1 MDSRKLAEEI
11 LDRLFNSEEVLAEQ
25 NKPEEEEDQ
34 EDQEEEYDAQEEE
47 GEEDEDED
55 EYEGEEDEDEDEDED
70 YEDEGEEEEP
80 EPKAEPKAEP
90 KGNSMTSASSTL
102 QMKSSFNQST
112 PSMKSGFEGAAIV
125 ADAHGGTAKDALG
138 KGDVLG
144 TAVAPQQQPVPQ
156 LASPGGYVGGAAMQ
170 EELQKDVRM
179 MFEGQEDLSEE
190 FVQKA
195 TSLYEAAVVGKIKKI
210 SKALHE
216 QYEKVFEEK
225 IVTITEALVGQID
238 HYMEYVVEE
247 WMKENELAVENGVRT
262 EIAENFIENLKTLF
276 EQSYIEVPQSKT
288 DIFDELTEAIENLEN
303 RINEEMD
310 TNSALVR
317 ENKALKANAIF
328 VEETA
333 HLSDN
338 SVEKIAEI
346 AENIRFESVNDYRS
360 KIHSLV
366 ENYQKSNKTS
376 STPKKTRE
384 ERLFES
390 AVLDVEEPIEEEVQL
405 PSTIR
410 NYYEAIERTLK
421 G

>member
-25 NKPEEEEDQ
+25 NKPEEEEEEEQ
-34 EDQEEEYDAQEEE
+34 EEYDAQEEE
-47 GEEDEDED
+47 GEEDE
-55 EYEGEEDEDEDEDED
+55 Y
-70 YEDEGEEEEP
+70 EGEEEEEEEEEDEDADYENDENMSQP
-80 EPKAEPKAEP
+80 EAQPEA
-90 KGNSMTSASSTL
+90 GMTSAASTL
-102 QMKSSFNQST
+102 QTKPSFAGST
-112 PSMKSGFEGAAIV
+112 PSASSGTEGTGV
-125 ADAHGGTAKDALG
+125 AMDAHGGTVKDALG
-138 KGDVLG
+138 KGDVLMTKDLSG
-144 TAVAPQQQPVPQ
+144 IPQQTIG
-156 LASPGGYVGGAAMQ
+156 LASPGGFVGGAGMQ

-190 FVQKA
+190 FVEKA

-210 SKALHE
+210 SSALHE
-216 QYEKVFEEK
+216 EFEKVFEEK
-225 IVTITEALVGQID
+225 IVHITEALVRQID
-238 HYMEYVVEE
+238 HYMDYVVEE

-276 EQSYIEVPQSKT
+276 EQSYIEVPQEKT

-310 TNSALVR
+310 TNSALIR
-317 ENKALKANAIF
+317 ENKSLKANAIF
-328 VEETA
+328 AEETA

-346 AENIRFESVNDYRS
+346 AENIRFESVDDYRG

-366 ENYQKSNKTS
+366 ENYQKSNKTPS
-376 STPKKTRE
+376 VLKKTKE
-384 ERLFES
+384 EKLFES
-390 AVLDVEEPIEEEVQL
+390 AVLDAEEPVEEEVEL
-405 PSTIR
+405 PSTIK
-410 NYYEAIERTLK
+410 NYYETIERTLK

>member
-11 LDRLFNSEEVLAEQ
+11 LDRLFNSEEVLAEEKYEE
-25 NKPEEEEDQ
+25 NEEENEED
-34 EDQEEEYDAQEEE
+34 DDAQEET
-47 GEEDEDED
+47 GEEDYDDDSE
-55 EYEGEEDEDEDEDED
+55 EDEDED

-144 TAVAPQQQPVPQ
+144 TAVAPQQQPAPQ

-210 SKALHE
+210 SKSLHE
-216 QYEKVFEEK
+216 EYQRVFEEK
-225 IVTITEALVGQID
+225 VVKVTESLVQNID
-238 HYMEYVVEE
+238 HYMDYVVEE
-247 WMKENELAVENGVRT
+247 WMKENELAVENGLRT
-262 EIAENFIENLKTLF
+262 EIAENFIENLKGLF
-276 EQSYIEVPQSKT
+276 EQSYIEVPQDKA

-310 TNSALVR
+310 TNSALIR

-328 VEETA
+328 TKETA

-346 AENIRFESVNDYRS
+346 AENIRFESSDDYKN

-366 ENYQKSNKTS
+366 ENYQKTNKTS
-376 STPKKTRE
+376 LISKKSKE
-384 ERLFES
+384 EKLFES
-390 AVLDVEEPIEEEVQL
+390 AVLDAEEPIQEEEEVQL

>member
-25 NKPEEEEDQ
+25 NKPEEEE
-34 EDQEEEYDAQEEE
+34 QEEEDYDAQEE
-47 GEEDEDED
+47 G
-55 EYEGEEDEDEDEDED
+55 ED
-70 YEDEGEEEEP
+70 YEDEGEEEEG
-80 EPKAEPKAEP
+80 EEEEYDDEDEDEDADYEVENE
-90 KGNSMTSASSTL
+90 GNESSEQGGMTSAASTL
-102 QMKSSFNQST
+102 QTKPSFAGGMTNSA
-112 PSMKSGFEGAAIV
+112 SGVEGTGV
-125 ADAHGGTAKDALG
+125 VMDAHGGTAKDTLG
-138 KGDVLG
+138 KGDILG
-144 TAVAPQQQPVPQ
+144 TKDLSGIPQQTIG
-156 LASPGGYVGGAAMQ
+156 LAAPGGFAGGAAMQ

-190 FVQKA
+190 FVEKA
-195 TSLYEAAVVGKIKKI
+195 TSLYEAAVLGKIKKI
-210 SKALHE
+210 SKAIHE

-225 IVTITEALVGQID
+225 IVSVTEALVGQLD
-238 HYMEYVVEE
+238 HYMDYVVEE

-262 EIAENFIENLKTLF
+262 EIAENFIQNLKTLF
-276 EQSYIEVPQSKT
+276 EQSYIEVPQEKA

-376 STPKKTRE
+376 SAPKKTKE

>member
-11 LDRLFNSEEVLAEQ
+11 LDRLFSSEEVLEEQ
-25 NKPEEEEDQ
+25 NKPEEEEK
-34 EDQEEEYDAQEEE
+34 EEEDYSAQ
-47 GEEDEDED
+47 
-55 EYEGEEDEDEDEDED
+55 EDEDED
-70 YEDEGEEEEP
+70 YEDEDEDEGEEEEDEGEDDENMSQP
-80 EPKAEPKAEP
+80 EAQPEA
-90 KGNSMTSASSTL
+90 GMTSAASTL
-102 QMKSSFNQST
+102 QTKPSFAGST
-112 PSMKSGFEGAAIV
+112 PSASSGTEGTGV
-125 ADAHGGTAKDALG
+125 SMDAHGGTVKDALG
-138 KGDVLG
+138 KGDVLMTKDLSG
-144 TAVAPQQQPVPQ
+144 IPQQTIG
-156 LASPGGYVGGAAMQ
+156 LASPGGFVGGAGMQ

-190 FVQKA
+190 FVEKA

-210 SKALHE
+210 SSALHE
-216 QYEKVFEEK
+216 EFEKVFEEK
-225 IVTITEALVGQID
+225 IVHITEALVQQID
-238 HYMEYVVEE
+238 HYMDYVVEE

-276 EQSYIEVPQSKT
+276 EQSYIEVPQEKA

-310 TNSALVR
+310 TNSALIR
-317 ENKALKANAIF
+317 ENKSLKANAIF
-328 VEETA
+328 AEETA

-346 AENIRFESVNDYRS
+346 AENIRFESVDDYRG

-366 ENYQKSNKTS
+366 ENYQKSNKTPS
-376 STPKKTRE
+376 VLKKTKE
-384 ERLFES
+384 EKLFES
-390 AVLDVEEPIEEEVQL
+390 AVLDAEEPVEEEVEL
-405 PSTIR
+405 PSTIK

>member
-25 NKPEEEEDQ
+25 NKPEEEDQ

-47 GEEDEDED
+47 GEEDEDEG
-55 EYEGEEDEDEDEDED
+55 EEEEEEEDEDAD
-70 YEDEGEEEEP
+70 YENDENMSQP
-80 EPKAEPKAEP
+80 EAQPEA
-90 KGNSMTSASSTL
+90 GMTSAASTL
-102 QMKSSFNQST
+102 QTKPSFAGST
-112 PSMKSGFEGAAIV
+112 PSASSGTEGTGV
-125 ADAHGGTAKDALG
+125 AMDAHGGTVKDALG
-138 KGDVLG
+138 KGDVLMTKDLSG
-144 TAVAPQQQPVPQ
+144 IPQQTIG
-156 LASPGGYVGGAAMQ
+156 LASPGGFVGGAGMQ

-190 FVQKA
+190 FVEKA

-210 SKALHE
+210 SSALHE
-216 QYEKVFEEK
+216 EFEKVFEEK
-225 IVTITEALVGQID
+225 IVHITEALVRQID
-238 HYMEYVVEE
+238 HYMDYVVEE

-276 EQSYIEVPQSKT
+276 EQSYIEVPQEKT

-310 TNSALVR
+310 TNSALIR
-317 ENKALKANAIF
+317 ENKSLKANAIF
-328 VEETA
+328 AEETA

-346 AENIRFESVNDYRS
+346 AENIRFESVDDYRG

-366 ENYQKSNKTS
+366 ENYQKSNKTPS
-376 STPKKTRE
+376 LSKKTKE
-384 ERLFES
+384 EKLFES
-390 AVLDVEEPIEEEVQL
+390 AVLDAEEPVEEEEEVQL
-405 PSTIR
+405 PSTIK
-410 NYYEAIERTLK
+410 NYYETIERTLK

>member
-11 LDRLFNSEEVLAEQ
+11 LDRLFSSEEVLEEQ
-25 NKPEEEEDQ
+25 NKPEEEEK
-34 EDQEEEYDAQEEE
+34 EEEDYSAQ
-47 GEEDEDED
+47 
-55 EYEGEEDEDEDEDED
+55 EDEDED
-70 YEDEGEEEEP
+70 YEDEDEDEGEEEEDEGEDDENMSQP
-80 EPKAEPKAEP
+80 EAQPEA
-90 KGNSMTSASSTL
+90 GMTSAASTL
-102 QMKSSFNQST
+102 QTKPSFAGST
-112 PSMKSGFEGAAIV
+112 PSASSGTEGTGV
-125 ADAHGGTAKDALG
+125 AMDAHGGTVKDALG
-138 KGDVLG
+138 KGDVLMTKDLSG
-144 TAVAPQQQPVPQ
+144 ISQQTIG
-156 LASPGGYVGGAAMQ
+156 LASPGGFVGGAGMQ

-190 FVQKA
+190 FVEKA

-210 SKALHE
+210 SSALHE
-216 QYEKVFEEK
+216 EFEKVFEEK
-225 IVTITEALVGQID
+225 IVHITEALVQQID
-238 HYMEYVVEE
+238 HYMDYVVEE

-276 EQSYIEVPQSKT
+276 EQSYIEVPQEKA

-310 TNSALVR
+310 TNSALIR
-317 ENKALKANAIF
+317 ENKSLKANAIF
-328 VEETA
+328 AEETA

-346 AENIRFESVNDYRS
+346 AENIRFESVDDYRG

-366 ENYQKSNKTS
+366 ENYQKSNKTPS
-376 STPKKTRE
+376 VLKKTKE
-384 ERLFES
+384 EKLFES
-390 AVLDVEEPIEEEVQL
+390 AVLDAEEPVEEEVEL
-405 PSTIR
+405 PSTIK

>member
-1 MDSRKLAEEI
+1 
-11 LDRLFNSEEVLAEQ
+11 
-25 NKPEEEEDQ
+25 
-34 EDQEEEYDAQEEE
+34 
-47 GEEDEDED
+47 
-55 EYEGEEDEDEDEDED
+55 
-70 YEDEGEEEEP
+70 
-80 EPKAEPKAEP
+80 
-90 KGNSMTSASSTL
+90 
-102 QMKSSFNQST
+102 
-112 PSMKSGFEGAAIV
+112 
-125 ADAHGGTAKDALG
+125 
-138 KGDVLG
+138 
-144 TAVAPQQQPVPQ
+144 
-156 LASPGGYVGGAAMQ
+156 MQ

-190 FVQKA
+190 FVEKA

-238 HYMEYVVEE
+238 HYMDYVVEE

-376 STPKKTRE
+376 SAPKKTKE
-384 ERLFES
+384 EKLFES
-390 AVLDVEEPIEEEVQL
+390 AVLDVEEPIEEEEVQL
-405 PSTIR
+405 PSTIK